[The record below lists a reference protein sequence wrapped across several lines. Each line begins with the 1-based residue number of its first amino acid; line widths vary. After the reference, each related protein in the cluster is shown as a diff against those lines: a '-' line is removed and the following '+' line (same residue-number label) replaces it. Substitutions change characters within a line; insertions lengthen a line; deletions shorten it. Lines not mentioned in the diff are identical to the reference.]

1 MIKEYV
7 NRIMNLTRY
16 ATSASE
22 LDIFQYSF
30 NLHLLFY
37 YVRVTFLRI
46 KYKSFLDASYFSVP
60 QTSIVS

>member
-16 ATSASE
+16 STSASE

-30 NLHLLFY
+30 NLHLLLY

-46 KYKSFLDASYFSVP
+46 SLFWMHLIFSVP
-60 QTSIVS
+60 QTSLVS